1 MIQQGVKNPF
11 RIEREAGLEQR
22 PRESEGMESG
32 AQVGGLGAASSTPL
46 RRDGRQRTAAVRE
59 LREPSSEDF
68 LPASPPRI
76 IAS

>member
-1 MIQQGVKNPF
+1 MKNPF
-11 RIEREAGLEQR
+11 RIEREAGVEQR

-32 AQVGGLGAASSTPL
+32 AQVGGLGALPTATG
-46 RRDGRQRTAAVRE
+46 RRQRTAAV
-59 LREPSSEDF
+59 REPSSEDF